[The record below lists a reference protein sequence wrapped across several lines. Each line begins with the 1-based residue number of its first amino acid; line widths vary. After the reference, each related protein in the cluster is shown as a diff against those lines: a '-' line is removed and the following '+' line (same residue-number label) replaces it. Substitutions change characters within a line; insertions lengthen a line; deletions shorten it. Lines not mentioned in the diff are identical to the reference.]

1 MKVWLTREKTSTEDT
16 IFMFFQKP
24 KKIYDSF
31 LGRYRWT
38 FGGYGGGFY
47 LPLSPKEVGGFV
59 TVENS
64 PLEVDIPMPWERTT
78 SELADVNKFLSDI
91 DSVAPSRSD
100 CERIRKHTQA
110 IRQIIADN
118 IDGQTEKLGVF
129 DCGGRENDA
138 HPKACITMED
148 FSEGEGFFKV
158 HLAYLSTKQVCQV
171 EELVKSWI
179 TKGKDNGK
187 RD

>member
-1 MKVWLTREKTSTEDT
+1 VSAVGVLQRIVACAYGNIGCKIKKANMKVWLTREKTSTEDT

-24 KKIYDSF
+24 KRIYDSF

-38 FGGYGGGFY
+38 FGEYGGGFY
-47 LPLSPKEVGGFV
+47 LPLSPKEVGDFV
-59 TVENS
+59 TIENS

-78 SELADVNKFLSDI
+78 SELADVNKCLSDI
-91 DSVAPSRSD
+91 D
-100 CERIRKHTQA
+100 
-110 IRQIIADN
+110 
-118 IDGQTEKLGVF
+118 
-129 DCGGRENDA
+129 CGGRKNDA

>member
-1 MKVWLTREKTSTEDT
+1 MTL
-16 IFMFFQKP
+16 
-24 KKIYDSF
+24 F

-47 LPLSPKEVGGFV
+47 LPLSPKEVGNFV
-59 TVENS
+59 TVEKS
-64 PLEVDIPMPWERTT
+64 PLEVDIPMPWEQTT
-78 SELADVNKFLSDI
+78 SELADVDKFLSDI
-91 DSVAPSRSD
+91 DSVASS
-100 CERIRKHTQA
+100 RIRKHIQA
-110 IRQIIADN
+110 IRLILADYTDEQI
-118 IDGQTEKLGVF
+118 EKLGVF
-129 DCGGRENDA
+129 DCGSRENDA
-138 HPKACITMED
+138 HPKASITMED

-171 EELVKSWI
+171 EEMVKSWI